1 MDMKKGFTLIE
12 IMVVIAI
19 LGVLITMIS
28 GSFLAS
34 QKKSRD
40 LKRKSDIVQM
50 GKALEFYF
58 NDQGRY
64 PASNLGVMTGCGNP
78 ASPADCAWGS
88 IWANT
93 VTTPNTVYMA
103 KLPTD
108 TTGKHY
114 YYSSDAAGTYFQIYA
129 RLENTEDF
137 DIHKSG
143 TTVQTYTG
151 TDCGSGIE
159 CQYGTSSSNTT
170 PETGH
175 ALH

>member
-19 LGVLITMIS
+19 LGILITMIS

-40 LKRKSDIVQM
+40 LKRKSDVIQV
-50 GKALEFYF
+50 GKALELYF
-58 NDQGRY
+58 NDRGRY
-64 PASNLGVMTGCGNP
+64 PAANMGVMTGCGDP
-78 ASPADCAWGS
+78 ATLIDCPWGS
-88 IWANT
+88 IWSNT
-93 VTTPNTVYMA
+93 TTSPNTVYMA

-108 TTGKHY
+108 TTGQHY
-114 YYSSDAAGTYFQIYA
+114 YYDSDAGGTYYQIFA
-129 RLENTEDF
+129 RLENTEDI
-137 DIHKSG
+137 DVHKVG
-143 TTVQTYTG
+143 TTIQTYTG
-151 TDCGSGIE
+151 TVCGTGE